1 MTCST
6 ASSGAASPKI
16 LSAVSVLVNQ
26 RIVALALGHLG
37 FGLPRI
43 SPELQAFYLAV
54 SWPHQ
59 LGCTDTAGSNQE
71 SARGALVLFDISA
84 EEY

>member
-16 LSAVSVLVNQ
+16 LSAVSVLVSQ

-37 FGLPRI
+37 FGPPRI
-43 SPELQAFYLAV
+43 SPELQAFHPAV
-54 SWPHQ
+54 SWTHP
-59 LGCTDTAGSNQE
+59 LGCTDTAGSNQG
-71 SARGALVLFDISA
+71 SGQGALVLFDISA
-84 EEY
+84 WEY